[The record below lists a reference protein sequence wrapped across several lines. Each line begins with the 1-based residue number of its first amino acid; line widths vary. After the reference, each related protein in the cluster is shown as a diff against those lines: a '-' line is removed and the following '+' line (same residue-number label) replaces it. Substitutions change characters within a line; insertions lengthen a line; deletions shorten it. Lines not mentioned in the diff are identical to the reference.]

1 MRAPFTSPRKR
12 GEGVTASTIP
22 VELAFLGDALV
33 RLAVALDAVEKLVPF
48 RRQQFDDLKASAGL
62 GSAERPR
69 GVLDRLSDRVLVT
82 RHSRSPFRKNVR
94 DPGGTPTAR
103 GSRHL
108 SCISIL

>member
-1 MRAPFTSPRKR
+1 MRAPFTSP
-12 GEGVTASTIP
+12 TASTIP

-33 RLAVALDAVEKLVPF
+33 RLAVALDPVEKLVPF

-69 GVLDRLSDRVLVT
+69 GVLDRLSDRVIVT

-94 DPGGTPTAR
+94 NPGGTPTAR